1 MANPR
6 RSQRVVNLGLIALL
20 VGVGVV
26 SFERTRPDAS
36 GQLKFDFSHF
46 YLDASYVWEHGALPP
61 LSTQDEGEARR
72 LPFYLPIVP
81 LVLAPL
87 TAGGPSA
94 AGLFWAAAQVAALGY
109 SLRVLRRWTAR
120 AAGALADHGVAVMG
134 LAVVLALPAVYD
146 AAKFNQ
152 LSFFV
157 LALVLAGSATLEK
170 GHSWRGGAFLGA
182 AAVLKLLPAIFLIWL
197 LLKRRWTASAGF
209 LAAAVV
215 LAVTPCLLVFGPAR
229 TVAYHREWWTCNV
242 GGDAVRGLVNP
253 VLREHFI
260 DHRNESIAQVIARL
274 TWAEHPYRTAWQP
287 LHWDAQTG
295 QYVAYAV
302 AGGLLLALA
311 WSTRRPWPSWRSLS
325 IVQLRTEAATYAM
338 AMLALSP
345 LVRTYY
351 LVWALPGLVLMARA
365 ALGGGTGATVD
376 RTPATAGGGAV
387 RYIGRAGLLV
397 WTAGMAVWMWPTA
410 RLVGVHL
417 VMLIVLAVVLLR
429 MTRQQAEPGL
439 SGSDLRSL
447 RG

>member
-1 MANPR
+1 
-6 RSQRVVNLGLIALL
+6 V
-20 VGVGVV
+20 
-26 SFERTRPDAS
+26 
-36 GQLKFDFSHF
+36 
-46 YLDASYVWEHGALPP
+46 
-61 LSTQDEGEARR
+61 
-72 LPFYLPIVP
+72 
-81 LVLAPL
+81 
-87 TAGGPSA
+87 
-94 AGLFWAAAQVAALGY
+94 
-109 SLRVLRRWTAR
+109 RRW
-120 AAGALADHGVAVMG
+120 AAGAAGAETGRCGGAAVLGV
-134 LAVVLALPAVYD
+134 AVVLALPAVYD

-197 LLKRRWTASAGF
+197 LLKRRFAAGVGF
-209 LAAAVV
+209 AATVVV
-215 LAVTPCLLVFGPAR
+215 LAVVPCLVVFGPAR

-253 VLREHFI
+253 ALREHFI
-260 DHRNESIAQVIARL
+260 DHRNQSIGQVIARL
-274 TWAEHPYRTAWQP
+274 TWPEHPYRTAWQP

-295 QYVAYAV
+295 QRVACGIG
-302 AGGLLLALA
+302 GGLLLALM
-311 WSTRRPWPSWRSLS
+311 WSTRRSWRSLS
-325 IVQLRTEAATYAM
+325 IVQLRTEAATYAL

-376 RTPATAGGGAV
+376 RTPATAGRGAG
-387 RYIGRAGLLV
+387 RYIGRAGLFV

-429 MTRQQAEPGL
+429 MTRQPAEPGL